1 MSVRQEEDVVSLRHL
16 DAAFGLSQAEK
27 INGLRA
33 GFYVLVGDNGRGEMT
48 TGRIV
53 PIRYVADTR
62 PVRIKPGCPPVRD
75 AEHRAKHRKR
85 KAARAAR
92 KVNR

>member
-1 MSVRQEEDVVSLRHL
+1 MSIRDL
-16 DAAFGLSQAEK
+16 DAAFGISAAER

-33 GFYVLVGDNGRGEMT
+33 GYYVLVGGNGREGEMSV
-48 TGRIV
+48 GRIV
-53 PIRYVADTR
+53 PIRWVADTR

-75 AEHRAKHRKR
+75 AEHARKHRKR